1 MYRDLPP
8 AVWGKLMH
16 RMAAVAVA
24 ALVACAFSV
33 TAAHAYDCDPEDAA
47 DLEKCVRGVK
57 VPSIRQF
64 VPPSVRRAAEA
75 AEACDPEDV
84 ADVAKCLR
92 EARLPGVRRSM
103 PDAED
108 EPGEPEAKKAA
119 GKPETPRQAPL
130 AKAEIAPTPTIA
142 SSEPQA
148 KVDDGR
154 NVPHCQKYIPSIG
167 KSVSVPCE

>member
-1 MYRDLPP
+1 
-8 AVWGKLMH
+8 MH

-24 ALVACAFSV
+24 ALVACAFSA

-64 VPPSVRRAAEA
+64 VPPSVRRPAEA
-75 AEACDPEDV
+75 AEACDLEDV

-92 EARLPGVRRSM
+92 EARLPGIRRSM

-108 EPGEPEAKKAA
+108 DPAEPKAKKAA
-119 GKPETPRQAPL
+119 KPETPRSAPL
-130 AKAEIAPTPTIA
+130 AKAEAAPQATIA
-142 SSEPQA
+142 SSEKPA
-148 KVDDGR
+148 TVGGR
-154 NVPHCQKYIPSIG
+154 NEAPVCQKYLPSIG
-167 KSVSVPCE
+167 RLVSVPCE